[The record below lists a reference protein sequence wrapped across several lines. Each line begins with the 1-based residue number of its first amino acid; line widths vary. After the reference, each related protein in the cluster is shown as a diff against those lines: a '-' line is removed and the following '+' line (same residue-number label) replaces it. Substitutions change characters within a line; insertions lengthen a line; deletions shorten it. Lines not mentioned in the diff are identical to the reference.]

1 MITLPA
7 TLAQSREREREREYI
22 VWVQQSVG
30 TLDASF
36 NRIPIQTEAQSQQMC
51 LSNSCFELISLW
63 WLNVSS

>member
-1 MITLPA
+1 MSYDH
-7 TLAQSREREREREYI
+7 LASHLGTVQREREREYI

-51 LSNSCFELISLW
+51 LSNSCFELISL
-63 WLNVSS
+63 